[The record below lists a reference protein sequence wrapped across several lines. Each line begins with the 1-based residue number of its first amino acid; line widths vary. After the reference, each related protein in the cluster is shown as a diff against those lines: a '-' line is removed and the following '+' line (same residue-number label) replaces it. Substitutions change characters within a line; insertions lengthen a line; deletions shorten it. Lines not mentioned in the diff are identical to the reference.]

1 MLNKVLKA
9 RLLFWEKNTVFRLYR
24 NTIFHLEMQ
33 NNYFDPL
40 VNLLVTVCEMTF
52 SYHVIWI
59 KLYWSASTRIM
70 KLCAD

>member
-1 MLNKVLKA
+1 MQNHFIVQATMLNKVLKA

-24 NTIFHLEMQ
+24 NTILHLEMQ

-52 SYHVIWI
+52 SYHVI
-59 KLYWSASTRIM
+59 
-70 KLCAD
+70 